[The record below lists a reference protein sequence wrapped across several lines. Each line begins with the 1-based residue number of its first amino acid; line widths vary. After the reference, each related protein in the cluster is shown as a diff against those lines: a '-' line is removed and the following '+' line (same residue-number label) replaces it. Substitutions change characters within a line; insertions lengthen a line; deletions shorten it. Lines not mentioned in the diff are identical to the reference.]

1 MKKIYISMFVLSA
14 FFFSGCADDYLDV
27 KQTETV
33 STDDIELFNNDNGAK
48 TFVTAIY
55 SKFLDWDMSSF
66 GWIGLASITSDD
78 ADKGSTPSDVGT
90 DKDVLDA
97 LTYNSSNP
105 SAESTFNANYDGI
118 NRCNQA
124 LAILP
129 KLDKADPALRERLMG
144 EAKFLR
150 AFMYFTLVKCYGGVP
165 IVDHLASIPLSA
177 EDKAMQLTR
186 KTAVEV
192 YAFIEKDLNDAIAV
206 LPNKSAYSSN
216 EKARASKGAAY
227 ALLAKVNLYQKNWQ
241 KVVDN
246 CNLVTGYIIVPDYA
260 KMFRLEGENDAESIF
275 EINGVGSVP
284 VRGITGYSN
293 TQGVRDSFG
302 WGFNQPSKSLLNA
315 YELGDVRKDATIIFR
330 GTTLYDGRE
339 IPQIYKLNDKGE
351 KVVDTTL
358 NPRYNFKAYSSAY
371 TDAWETDANIKYL
384 RYGEVLL
391 MKAEALNELG
401 QTSEAIPLLNQI
413 RRRAG
418 LGDSP
423 AVGQDDVRKAIWK
436 ERRVEL
442 AFEFDRFFDLV
453 RTGQAKDAFAADK
466 NKDFP
471 KGKVFTVGKN
481 ELFPI
486 PDSFIRIAEGMSE
499 QNPGY

>member
-1 MKKIYISMFVLSA
+1 MFVLSA
-14 FFFSGCADDYLDV
+14 FFFTGCADDFLDV
-27 KQTETV
+27 DQTQSI
-33 STDDIELFNNDNGAK
+33 STDDIELFNSNDGAA
-48 TFVTAIY
+48 TFVTSIY

-78 ADKGSTPSDVGT
+78 ADKGSDPGDTGT

-105 SAESTFNANYDGI
+105 SAESTFTAQYDGI

-124 LAILP
+124 LNIIP
-129 KLDKADPALRERLMG
+129 KLDKADPALRQRLMG

-165 IVDHLASIPLSA
+165 IVDHLPNPSSV
-177 EDKAMQLTR
+177 EDKNMLLTR
-186 KTAVEV
+186 KTAAET
-192 YAFIEKDLNDAIAV
+192 YAFIEQDLNDAIAV
-206 LPNKSAYSSN
+206 LPLKSAYSDS
-216 EKARASKGAAY
+216 EKARVSKGAAY

-246 CNLVTGYIIVPDYA
+246 CDLVTGYALAPDYA
-260 KMFRLEGENDAESIF
+260 KMFRLEGENDIESIF

-284 VRGITGYSN
+284 IKGISGYSN
-293 TQGVRDSFG
+293 TQGVRGAGGWG
-302 WGFNQPSKSLLNA
+302 WGFNTPSKSLVDA
-315 YELGDVRKDATIIFR
+315 YEAGDVRKAATIIFR
-330 GTTLYDGRE
+330 GTTLYDGRV
-339 IPQIYKLNDKGE
+339 IPLSPTDLNQG
-351 KVVDTTL
+351 
-358 NPRYNFKAYSSAY
+358 YNFKAYSSQF

-401 QTSEAIPLLNQI
+401 QTSEAIGLLNQI
-413 RRRAG
+413 RHRAQ
-418 LGDSP
+418 LGDTP
-423 AVGQDDVRKAIWK
+423 ATTQAAVRTAIWK

-453 RTGQAKDAFAADK
+453 RTGQAESAFAAD
-466 NKDFP
+466 
-471 KGKVFTVGKN
+471 GKVFTVGKN

-486 PDSFIRIAEGMSE
+486 PAIFISQANGLSQ
-499 QNPGY
+499 QNPGYN

>member
-1 MKKIYISMFVLSA
+1 MFALSA
-14 FFFSGCADDYLDV
+14 LFFTGCADNYLDV
-27 KQTETV
+27 KQTESI
-33 STDDIELFNNDNGAK
+33 STKDIELFNNDAGAA

-55 SKFLDWDMSSF
+55 SKFLNWDMSSF

-78 ADKGSTPSDVGT
+78 ADKGSSPGDTGS
-90 DKDVLDA
+90 DKDVLDN

-124 LAILP
+124 LDILP
-129 KLDKADPALRERLMG
+129 KLDKADANLRARLVG

-165 IVDHLASIPLSA
+165 IVDHLPNPTSE
-177 EDKAMQLTR
+177 EDKKMLLTR
-186 KTAVEV
+186 KTADEV
-192 YAFIEKDLNDAIAV
+192 YAFIESDLNDAIAA
-206 LPNKSAYSSN
+206 LPNKAAYPAD

-246 CNLVTGYIIVPDYA
+246 CNLVTGYTIVADYA
-260 KMFRLEGENDAESIF
+260 KMFQLEGENDAESIF

-284 VRGITGYSN
+284 AKGIEGYSAS
-293 TQGVRDSFG
+293 QGARGAGGWG
-302 WGFNQPSKSLLNA
+302 WGFNTPSQSLLNA
-315 YELGDVRKDATIIFR
+315 YEAGDVRKNATIIFR
-330 GTTLYDGRE
+330 GTTLYDGR
-339 IPQIYKLNDKGE
+339 
-351 KVVDTTL
+351 VVPNTVE
-358 NPRYNFKAYSSAY
+358 NPMYNFKAYSSQY
-371 TDAWETDANIKYL
+371 TDGWETDANIKYL
-384 RYGEVLL
+384 RYAEVLL

-401 QTSEAIPLLNQI
+401 QTPQAIPLLNQI
-413 RRRAG
+413 RNRAG
-418 LGDSP
+418 LGATT
-423 AVGQDDVRKAIWK
+423 AVSQVEVRTAIWK

-453 RTGQAKDAFAADK
+453 RTGQAKAAFAID
-466 NKDFP
+466 
-471 KGKVFTVGKN
+471 GKTFTEGKN

-486 PDSFIRIAEGMSE
+486 PDSFIRQSNGMSS
-499 QNPGY
+499 QNLGY

>member
-1 MKKIYISMFVLSA
+1 MKKIYISMFALSA
-14 FFFSGCADDYLDV
+14 LFFTGCQDDFLDV
-27 KQTETV
+27 NPTQSIPTSDTELYN
-33 STDDIELFNNDNGAK
+33 SDSGAK

-78 ADKGSTPSDVGT
+78 ADKGSSPGDSGT

-105 SAESTFNANYDGI
+105 SAESTFIAQYDGI

-124 LAILP
+124 LAIIP

-165 IVDHLASIPLSA
+165 IVDRLQNPTSE
-177 EDKAMQLTR
+177 EDKKMLLTR
-186 KTAVEV
+186 KPVAEV
-192 YAFIEKDLNDAIAV
+192 YAFIEKDLADAIAV
-206 LPNKSAYSSN
+206 LPLKSAYSAD
-216 EKARASKGAAY
+216 EKERASKGAAY
-227 ALLAKVNLYQKNWQ
+227 ALLAKVSLYQKKWQ
-241 KVVDN
+241 QVVDN
-246 CNLVTGYIIVPDYA
+246 CNLITGYSLNPSYA
-260 KMFRLEGENDAESIF
+260 KMFRLEGENDIESMF
-275 EINGVGSVP
+275 EINGHGAVP
-284 VRGITGYSN
+284 TKGIAGYSN
-293 TQGVRDSFG
+293 VQGARGAGGWG
-302 WGFNQPSKSLLNA
+302 WGFNTPSQSLLNA
-315 YELGDVRKDATIIFR
+315 YEAGDLRKDATIIFR
-330 GTTLYDGRE
+330 NSTLYDGR
-339 IPQIYKLNDKGE
+339 
-351 KVVDTTL
+351 VVPSTVE
-358 NPRYNFKAYSSAY
+358 NAMYNFKAYSSSF

-401 QTSEAIPLLNQI
+401 QTSAAIPLLNDI
-413 RRRAG
+413 RHRAG
-418 LGDSP
+418 LGDTP
-423 AVGQDDVRKAIWK
+423 ATSQAAVRTAIWK

-453 RTGQAKDAFAADK
+453 RTGQAKAAFAADK
-466 NKDFP
+466 SEFFP
-471 KGKVFTVGKN
+471 NGRTFTEGKN

-486 PDSFIRIAEGMSE
+486 PATFIIQANGLSQ